1 MILFIMKFPI
11 IFLSISL
18 FDVYRKHKA
27 HRTFKNN
34 RNNNKPNK
42 TPCFENLKPKT
53 RYNSN

>member
-1 MILFIMKFPI
+1 MIIFIMKFPI